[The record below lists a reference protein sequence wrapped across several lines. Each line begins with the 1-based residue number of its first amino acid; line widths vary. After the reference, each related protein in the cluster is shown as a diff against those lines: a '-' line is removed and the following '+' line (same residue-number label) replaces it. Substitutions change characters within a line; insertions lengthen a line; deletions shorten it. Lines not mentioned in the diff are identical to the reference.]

1 MYTQPSYMRKRSI
14 AAGLLL
20 GGAALVSVAATSSDN
35 ERYFEIAKN
44 LDIFATLFKEV
55 NTYYVD
61 EVPPAKLVKTGIDA
75 MLKSLDP
82 YTNYIPEDDIE
93 DFRTLTTGQYGG
105 IGAVV
110 VKRGGKT
117 VVQAAYEG
125 YPAQKAGLLP
135 GDEIMTING
144 VNVDKKNN
152 SDISKL
158 LKGQANSQV
167 KLMVTR
173 YGQDAPVEINI
184 TRDKIQVDNVPYYG
198 MLTNDIGYFQ
208 LSGFTVDAGKEVRMA
223 LTKLKEQGAKKIVFD
238 IRDNPG
244 GLLNESVNIS
254 NLFVDKGL
262 DIVSTKGKVTE
273 WNKTYKALDVPFDTQ
288 IPVVIITSNRSAS
301 ASEIVS
307 GVLQDYD
314 RAVVVGERTF
324 GKGLVQATRPLSY
337 NSQLKVTTAKYYIP
351 SGRCIQ
357 EIDYAHRADD
367 GTLGKVPDS
376 LRTAFKTQAGRT
388 VYDGGG
394 VAPDVEVMDREIAD
408 ITRVLLQKSYL
419 FDYATRYRAEHPTI
433 APAKQ
438 FKLSDTDYQ
447 KFQDFLKGK
456 DISYSTDA
464 EKAINDLTKKVK
476 EEKHYDDVKVELEAM
491 RRKVSTNKSNDLVRF
506 KPEIKD
512 LLEQEIV
519 SRYYF
524 QKGQIEATFDDDPNI
539 LMAMSV
545 LNDPNRYA
553 ALLRPNGRAASATK
567 GAGTVK

>member
-1 MYTQPSYMRKRSI
+1 MTIRKKLLT
-14 AAGLLL
+14 GLVL
-20 GGAALVSVAATSSDN
+20 GSAALVSFRAASDS

-61 EVPPAKLVKTGIDA
+61 EITPAKLVKTGIDA

-110 VKRGGKT
+110 VKRNGKT
-117 VVQAAYEG
+117 VVQSAYEG

-135 GDEIMTING
+135 GDEILDING
-144 VNVDKKNN
+144 VVVDKKSN

-158 LKGQANSQV
+158 LKGQANSVV

-173 YGQDAPVEINI
+173 YGQDKPVQIDI
-184 TRDKIQVDNVPYYG
+184 TRDKIQVENVPYTG
-198 MLTNDIGYFQ
+198 MISGDVGYFQ
-208 LSGFTVDAGKEVRMA
+208 LGGFTVDAGKEVRTA
-223 LTKLKEQGAKKIVFD
+223 VTKLKEQGAKKIVFD

-244 GLLNESVNIS
+244 GLLNEAVNIS
-254 NLFVDKGL
+254 NLFIDKGL
-262 DIVSTKGKVTE
+262 DVVSTKGKVTE
-273 WNKTYKALDVPFDTQ
+273 WNKTYKALDAPLDTQ
-288 IPVVIITSNRSAS
+288 IPIAIITSNRSAS

-314 RAVVVGERTF
+314 RAVLVGERTF

-357 EIDYAHRADD
+357 EIDYSHRADD
-367 GTLGKVPDS
+367 GTLGKFPDS

-394 VAPDVEVMDREIAD
+394 VAPDVEVAEREIAD

-419 FDYATRYRAEHPTI
+419 FDYATRFRAEHTSI
-433 APAKQ
+433 PAAKD
-438 FKLSDTDYQ
+438 FKLSEGEYQ
-447 KFQDFLKGK
+447 KFVTYLQAKN
-456 DISYSTDA
+456 INYSTDA
-464 EKAINDLTKKVK
+464 EKALTDLSKKVK
-476 EEKHYDDVKVELEAM
+476 DEKHYDDVKLELEAM
-491 RRKVSTNKSNDLVRF
+491 RKKMTTNKANDLQRF
-506 KPEIKD
+506 KPEIKE
-512 LLEQEIV
+512 LLEQEIA

-524 QKGQIEATFDDDPNI
+524 EKGRTEAGFDDDPNI
-539 LMAMSV
+539 IAAVAV

-553 ALLRPNGRAASATK
+553 ALLKPTGQAASARK
-567 GAGTVK
+567 SAGTK

>member
-1 MYTQPSYMRKRSI
+1 MTIRKK
-14 AAGLLL
+14 LLATLALSTL
-20 GGAALVSVAATSSDN
+20 GLVSFRAASDN

-61 EVPPAKLVKTGIDA
+61 EVTPAKLVKTGIDA
-75 MLKSLDP
+75 MLRSLDP

-93 DFRTLTTGQYGG
+93 DFRTMTTGQYGG
-105 IGAVV
+105 IGASV
-110 VKRGGKT
+110 VKRNGKT
-117 VVQAAYEG
+117 VVQTAYEG

-135 GDEIMTING
+135 GDEILDING
-144 VNVDKKNN
+144 VVVDKKSN

-158 LKGQANSQV
+158 LKGQANSIV
-167 KLMVTR
+167 KLLVTR
-173 YGQDAPVEINI
+173 YGQDKPIQIDI
-184 TRDKIQVDNVPYYG
+184 TRDKIQVDNVPYTG
-198 MLTNDIGYFQ
+198 MIAGDVGYFQ
-208 LSGFTVDAGKEVRMA
+208 LGGFTVDAGREVRA
-223 LTKLKEQGAKKIVFD
+223 AVTKLKEQGAKKIVFD

-244 GLLNESVNIS
+244 GLLNEAVNIS
-254 NLFVDKGL
+254 NLFIDKGL
-262 DIVSTKGKVTE
+262 DVVSTKGKVTE
-273 WNKTYKALDVPFDTQ
+273 WNKTYKALDQPLDTQ
-288 IPVVIITSNRSAS
+288 IPVAIITSNRSAS

-357 EIDYAHRADD
+357 EIDYAHRSED
-367 GTLGKVPDS
+367 GTLGKFPDS
-376 LRTAFKTQAGRT
+376 LRTAFKTTAGRT

-394 VAPDVEVMDREIAD
+394 VAPDIEVQDREIAD

-419 FDYATRYRAEHPTI
+419 FDYATRYRAEHASI
-433 APAKQ
+433 PAARA
-438 FKLSDTDYQ
+438 FKLSDADYQ
-447 KFQDFLKGK
+447 KFVGFLQGK
-456 DISYSTDA
+456 NISYSTDA
-464 EKAINDLTKKVK
+464 EKSLTELSKKVK
-476 EEKHYDDVKVELEAM
+476 EEKHYDDVKAELEAI
-491 RRKVSTNKSNDLVRF
+491 RKKVTVNKANDLQRF
-506 KPEIKD
+506 KPEIKE

-524 QKGQIEATFDDDPNI
+524 EKGRTEAGFDDDPNI
-539 LMAMSV
+539 IQAVAV

-553 ALLRPNGRAASATK
+553 ALLKPSGQAASARK
-567 GAGTVK
+567 SAGTK

>member
-1 MYTQPSYMRKRSI
+1 MRKKSI
-14 AAGLLL
+14 VAGLLL
-20 GGAALVSVAATSSDN
+20 GGATLLSVAASSADN

-110 VKRGGKT
+110 IKRGGKT

-144 VNVDKKNN
+144 VNVEKKNN
-152 SDISKL
+152 NDISKL
-158 LKGQANSQV
+158 LKGQANSLV

-208 LSGFTVDAGKEVRMA
+208 LAGFTVDAGKEVRMA

-288 IPVVIITSNRSAS
+288 IPVAIITSNRSAS

-314 RAVVVGERTF
+314 RAVVIGERTF

-394 VAPDVEVMDREIAD
+394 VAPDVEVQDREIAD

-419 FDYATRYRAEHPTI
+419 FDYATRYRAEHSTI
-433 APAKQ
+433 APARQ
-438 FKLSDTDYQ
+438 FKLADAEYQ
-447 KFQDFLKGK
+447 KFVDFLKGK

-464 EKAINDLTKKVK
+464 EKSLADLTKKVK
-476 EEKHYDDVKVELEAM
+476 EEKHYDDVKTELEAM
-491 RRKVSTNKSNDLVRF
+491 RRKVSTNKSNDLIRF

-553 ALLRPNGRAASATK
+553 ALLRPSGRAASSTK
-567 GAGTVK
+567 GTGSNK

>member
-1 MYTQPSYMRKRSI
+1 MTIRKK
-14 AAGLLL
+14 LLATLALSTL
-20 GGAALVSVAATSSDN
+20 GLVSFRAASDN

-61 EVPPAKLVKTGIDA
+61 EITPAKLVKTGIDA
-75 MLKSLDP
+75 MLRSLDP

-93 DFRTLTTGQYGG
+93 DFRTMTTGQYGG
-105 IGAVV
+105 IGASV
-110 VKRGGKT
+110 VKRNGKT
-117 VVQAAYEG
+117 VVQSAYEG

-135 GDEIMTING
+135 GDEILDING
-144 VNVDKKNN
+144 VIVDKKSNG
-152 SDISKL
+152 DISKL
-158 LKGQANSQV
+158 LKGQANSMV

-173 YGQDAPVEINI
+173 YGQDKPIEIDI
-184 TRDKIQVDNVPYYG
+184 TRDKIQVDNVPYTG
-198 MLTNDIGYFQ
+198 MISGDVGYFQ
-208 LSGFTVDAGKEVRMA
+208 LGGFTVDAGKEVRA
-223 LTKLKEQGAKKIVFD
+223 AVTKLKEQGAKKIVFD

-244 GLLNESVNIS
+244 GLLNEAVNIS
-254 NLFVDKGL
+254 NLFIDKGL
-262 DIVSTKGKVTE
+262 DVVSTKGKVTE
-273 WNKTYKALDVPFDTQ
+273 WNKTYKALDVPLDTQ
-288 IPVVIITSNRSAS
+288 IPVAIITSSRSAS

-357 EIDYAHRADD
+357 EIDYAHRSED
-367 GTLGKVPDS
+367 GTLGKFPDS
-376 LRTAFKTQAGRT
+376 LRTAFKTTAGRT

-394 VAPDVEVMDREIAD
+394 VAPDVEVNDREIAD
-408 ITRVLLQKSYL
+408 ITRILLQKSYL

-433 APAKQ
+433 VPARQ
-438 FKLSDTDYQ
+438 FKLSDVDYQ
-447 KFQDFLKGK
+447 KFVAYLQGK
-456 DISYSTDA
+456 NISYSTDT
-464 EKAINDLTKKVK
+464 EKALADLSKKVK
-476 EEKHYDDVKVELEAM
+476 EEKHYDDVKLELEAV
-491 RRKVSTNKSNDLVRF
+491 RKKITVNKANDLQRF
-506 KPEIKD
+506 KPEIKE

-524 QKGQIEATFDDDPNI
+524 EKGRTEAGFDDDPNI
-539 LMAMSV
+539 IAAVAV

-553 ALLRPNGRAASATK
+553 ALLKPTGQAASARK
-567 GAGTVK
+567 SAGTK

>member
-1 MYTQPSYMRKRSI
+1 MRKKSI
-14 AAGLLL
+14 VAGALLS
-20 GGAALVSVAATSSDN
+20 GAALLVSFRSDN

-105 IGAVV
+105 IGVLV
-110 VKRGGKT
+110 QKRNGKT
-117 VVQAAYEG
+117 IVQAAYEG

-135 GDEIMTING
+135 GDEILTING
-144 VNVDKKNN
+144 INVEKKNN
-152 SDISKL
+152 ADISKL

-173 YGQDAPVEINI
+173 YGQPAPVEVNI
-184 TRDKIQVDNVPYYG
+184 TRDKIQVDNVPYHG
-198 MLTNDIGYFQ
+198 MITSDIGYFQ
-208 LSGFTVDAGKEVRMA
+208 LSGFTLDAGKEVRAA
-223 LTKLKEQGAKKIVFD
+223 LTKLKEQGAKKVIFD

-244 GLLNESVNIS
+244 GLLNEAVNIS

-273 WNKTYKALDVPFDTQ
+273 WNKTYKALDVPLDTQ
-288 IPVVIITSNRSAS
+288 MPVVIITSNRSAS

-394 VAPDVEVMDREIAD
+394 VAPDVEVQDREIAD
-408 ITRVLLQKSYL
+408 VTRVLLQKSYL

-433 APAKQ
+433 APARQ
-438 FKLSDTDYQ
+438 FRITDAEYQ
-447 KFQDFLKGK
+447 KFTEFLKGK

-464 EKAINDLTKKVK
+464 EKSISDLTKKVK
-476 EEKHYDDVKVELEAM
+476 EEKHYDDVKNELEAM
-491 RRKVSTNKSNDLVRF
+491 RRKMSTNKSNDLTRF

-512 LLEQEIV
+512 LLEQEII

-539 LMAMSV
+539 LMAMNV

-553 ALLRPNGRAASATK
+553 SLLRPNGRAASAVK
-567 GAGTVK
+567 SGGTRR

>member
-1 MYTQPSYMRKRSI
+1 MTIRKKLLT
-14 AAGLLL
+14 GLVL
-20 GGAALVSVAATSSDN
+20 GSAALVSFRAASDS

-61 EVPPAKLVKTGIDA
+61 EVTPAKLVKTGIDA

-110 VKRGGKT
+110 VKRNGKT
-117 VVQAAYEG
+117 VVQSAYEG

-135 GDEIMTING
+135 GDEILDING
-144 VNVDKKNN
+144 VVVDKKSN

-158 LKGQANSQV
+158 LKGQANSVV

-173 YGQDAPVEINI
+173 YGQDKPVQIDI
-184 TRDKIQVDNVPYYG
+184 TRDKIQVENVPYTG
-198 MLTNDIGYFQ
+198 MISNEVGYFQ
-208 LSGFTVDAGKEVRMA
+208 LGGFTVDAGKEVRA
-223 LTKLKEQGAKKIVFD
+223 AVTKLKEQGAKKIVFD

-244 GLLNESVNIS
+244 GLLNEAVNIS

-262 DIVSTKGKVTE
+262 DVVSTKGKVTE
-273 WNKTYKALDVPFDTQ
+273 WNKTYKALDAPLDTQ
-288 IPVVIITSNRSAS
+288 IPIAIITSNRSAS

-314 RAVVVGERTF
+314 RAVLVGERTF

-357 EIDYAHRADD
+357 EIDYSHRAED
-367 GTLGKVPDS
+367 GTLGKFPDS

-394 VAPDVEVMDREIAD
+394 VAPDVEVAEREIAD

-419 FDYATRYRAEHPTI
+419 FDYATRFRSEHSSIP
-433 APAKQ
+433 PAKE
-438 FKLSDTDYQ
+438 FKLSEVEYQ
-447 KFQDFLKGK
+447 KFVTYLQGK
-456 DISYSTDA
+456 NINYSTDA
-464 EKAINDLTKKVK
+464 EKALTDLSKKVK
-476 EEKHYDDVKVELEAM
+476 DEKHYDDVKLELEAM
-491 RRKVSTNKSNDLVRF
+491 RKKMTTNKANDLQRF
-506 KPEIKD
+506 KPEIKE
-512 LLEQEIV
+512 LLEQEIA

-524 QKGQIEATFDDDPNI
+524 EKGRTEAGFDDDPNI
-539 LMAMSV
+539 IAAVAV

-553 ALLRPNGRAASATK
+553 ALLKPTGQAASARK
-567 GAGTVK
+567 SAGTK

>member
-1 MYTQPSYMRKRSI
+1 MRKKSI
-14 AAGLLL
+14 AAAAVL
-20 GGAALVSVAATSSDN
+20 GGAALLVSFRPASDN

-55 NTYYVD
+55 NTFYVD

-93 DFRTLTTGQYGG
+93 DFRTMTTGQYGG

-110 VKRGGKT
+110 VKRNGKT

-135 GDEIMTING
+135 GDEILNING
-144 VNVDKKNN
+144 VVVDKKSNA
-152 SDISKL
+152 DISKL
-158 LKGQANSQV
+158 LKGQANSVV

-198 MLTNDIGYFQ
+198 MLTPEIGYFQ
-208 LSGFTVDAGKEVRMA
+208 LAGFTVDAGKEVRLA
-223 LTKLKEQGAKKIVFD
+223 VARLKEQGAKKLIFD

-244 GLLNESVNIS
+244 GLLNEAVNIS
-254 NLFVDKGL
+254 NLFVDKGR
-262 DIVSTKGKVTE
+262 DIVSTKGKVSD
-273 WNKTYKALDVPFDTQ
+273 WNKTYKALDMPLDTQ
-288 IPVVIITSNRSAS
+288 IPIVVITSNRSAS

-314 RAVVVGERTF
+314 RAVLVGERTF

-357 EIDYAHRADD
+357 EIDYSHRADD

-388 VYDGGG
+388 VFDGGG
-394 VAPDVEVMDREIAD
+394 VAPDVEVVDREIAD

-419 FDYATRYRAEHPTI
+419 FDYATRYRAQHPSI
-433 APAKQ
+433 ASARQ
-438 FKLSDTDYQ
+438 FKLSDADYQ
-447 KFQDFLKGK
+447 QFVDYLKDK
-456 DISYSTDA
+456 DINYSTDA
-464 EKAINDLTKKVK
+464 EKALADLTKKVK
-476 EEKHYDDVKVELEAM
+476 AEKHYEDVKVELEGM
-491 RRKVSTNKSNDLVRF
+491 RRKVTTNKANDLTRF
-506 KPEIKD
+506 KPEIRE

-524 QKGQIEATFDDDPNI
+524 QKGSIEATFDDDPNI
-539 LMAMSV
+539 LMALNV
-545 LNDPNRYA
+545 LNDQPRYA
-553 ALLRPNGRAASATK
+553 ALLRPGTEEAKARPEARRNVSTGRQ
-567 GAGTVK
+567 

>member
-1 MYTQPSYMRKRSI
+1 MFIRKKY
-14 AAGLLL
+14 L
-20 GGAALVSVAATSSDN
+20 AALALTTLGLVGFRAASDN

-61 EVPPAKLVKTGIDA
+61 EITPAKLVKTGIDA

-110 VKRGGKT
+110 VKRNAKT
-117 VVQAAYEG
+117 VVQSTYEG

-135 GDEIMTING
+135 GDEILDING
-144 VNVDKKNN
+144 VMVEKKSN

-158 LKGQANSQV
+158 LKGQANSLV

-173 YGQDAPVEINI
+173 YGQDKPVEISI
-184 TRDKIQVDNVPYYG
+184 TRDKVQVDNVPYYG
-198 MLTNDIGYFQ
+198 MISGDVGYFQ
-208 LSGFTVDAGKEVRMA
+208 LSGFTVDAGKEVRTA
-223 LTKLKEQGAKKIVFD
+223 VNKLKEMGAKKIVFD

-244 GLLNESVNIS
+244 GLLNEAVNIS
-254 NLFVDKGL
+254 NLFIDKGL
-262 DIVSTKGKVTE
+262 DVVSTKGKVTE
-273 WNKTYKALDVPFDTQ
+273 WNKTYKALDLPLDTQ
-288 IPVVIITSNRSAS
+288 LPIAIITSNRSAS

-314 RAVVVGERTF
+314 RAVLVGERTF

-357 EIDYAHRADD
+357 EIDYSHRAED
-367 GTLGKVPDS
+367 GALSKFPDS

-394 VAPDVEVMDREIAD
+394 VAPDVEVNDREIAD
-408 ITRVLLQKSYL
+408 ITRILLQKSYL

-433 APAKQ
+433 APARE
-438 FKLSDTDYQ
+438 FKLTDVDYQ
-447 KFQDFLKGK
+447 KFVAYLQGK
-456 DISYSTDA
+456 NISYSTDT
-464 EKAINDLTKKVK
+464 EKSLTDLTKKVK
-476 EEKHYDDVKVELEAM
+476 DEKHYDDVKLELEAL
-491 RRKVSTNKSNDLVRF
+491 RKKVTVNKANDLQRF
-506 KPEIKD
+506 KPEIRE

-524 QKGQIEATFDDDPNI
+524 EKGRTEAGFDEDPNI
-539 LMAMSV
+539 QAAVAV
-545 LNDPNRYA
+545 LNEPNRYA
-553 ALLRPNGRAASATK
+553 ALLKPTGQAASARK
-567 GAGTVK
+567 SAGTK

>member
-1 MYTQPSYMRKRSI
+1 MNVRKTTLGL
-14 AAGLLL
+14 AAGATLLF
-20 GGAALVSVAATSSDN
+20 SFKSATDS

-61 EVPPAKLVKTGIDA
+61 DVAPSKVMKTGIDA

-93 DFRTLTTGQYGG
+93 DFRTMTTGQYGG

-110 VKRGGKT
+110 IKRSGKT
-117 VVQAAYEG
+117 IVQTAYEG
-125 YPAQKAGLLP
+125 FPAQKAGLLP
-135 GDEIMTING
+135 GDEILSING
-144 VNVDKKNN
+144 ISMDKKTNA
-152 SDISKL
+152 DISKL
-158 LKGQANSQV
+158 LKGQANSTV

-198 MLTNDIGYFQ
+198 MLTPEIGYFQ
-208 LSGFTVDAGKEVRMA
+208 LSGFTVDASREVRNA
-223 LTKLKEQGAKKIVFD
+223 VAKLKEQGAKKIVFD
-238 IRDNPG
+238 LRDNPG
-244 GLLNESVNIS
+244 GLLNEAVNIS

-273 WNKTYKALDVPFDTQ
+273 WNKTYKALDVPLDTQ
-288 IPVVIITSNRSAS
+288 IPLAIITSNRSAS
-301 ASEIVS
+301 ASEIVT
-307 GVLQDYD
+307 GVMQDYD

-357 EIDYAHRADD
+357 EIDYSHRADD

-376 LRTAFKTQAGRT
+376 LRTAFKTHAGRT

-394 VAPDVEVMDREIAD
+394 VAPDVEVKDNEVAP
-408 ITRVLLQKSYL
+408 ITRVLLQKNYL
-419 FDYATRYRAEHPTI
+419 FDYATRYRAEHQSIP
-433 APAKQ
+433 PARDFQ
-438 FKLSDTDYQ
+438 LSDAEYQ
-447 KFQDFLKGK
+447 KFTQWLQGK
-456 DISYSTDA
+456 DINYSTPA
-464 EKAINDLTKKVK
+464 EKALASLTTQTKD
-476 EEKHYDDVKVELEAM
+476 EKHYDDVKAELEAI
-491 RRKVSTNKSNDLVRF
+491 RKKVTVNKANDLTRF
-506 KPEIKD
+506 KPEIREM
-512 LLEQEIV
+512 LEQEIV

-524 QKGQIEATFDDDPNI
+524 QKGSIEATFDDDPNI
-539 LMAMSV
+539 LAAIQV
-545 LNDPNRYA
+545 LNDQPRYSS
-553 ALLRPNGRAASATK
+553 LLKPGGKSASAMK
-567 GAGTVK
+567 GAGVPNKQ

>member
-1 MYTQPSYMRKRSI
+1 MFIRKKY
-14 AAGLLL
+14 L
-20 GGAALVSVAATSSDN
+20 AALALTTLGLVGFRAASDN

-61 EVPPAKLVKTGIDA
+61 EITPAKLVKTGIDA

-110 VKRGGKT
+110 VKRNAKT
-117 VVQAAYEG
+117 VVQSTYEG

-135 GDEIMTING
+135 GDEILDING
-144 VNVDKKNN
+144 VMVEKKSN

-158 LKGQANSQV
+158 LKGQANSLV

-173 YGQDAPVEINI
+173 YGQDKPVEISI
-184 TRDKIQVDNVPYYG
+184 TRDKVQVDNVPYYDMISG
-198 MLTNDIGYFQ
+198 DVGYFQ
-208 LSGFTVDAGKEVRMA
+208 LSGFTVDAGKEVRTA
-223 LTKLKEQGAKKIVFD
+223 VNKLKEMGAKKIVFD

-244 GLLNESVNIS
+244 GLLNEAVNIS
-254 NLFVDKGL
+254 NLFIEKGL
-262 DIVSTKGKVTE
+262 DVVSTKGKVTE
-273 WNKTYKALDVPFDTQ
+273 WNKTYKALDLPLDTQ
-288 IPVVIITSNRSAS
+288 LPIAIITSNRSAS

-314 RAVVVGERTF
+314 RAVLVGERTF

-357 EIDYAHRADD
+357 EIDYSHRADD
-367 GTLGKVPDS
+367 GALSKFPDS

-394 VAPDVEVMDREIAD
+394 VAPDVEVNDREIAD
-408 ITRVLLQKSYL
+408 ITRILLQKSYL

-433 APAKQ
+433 VPARE
-438 FKLSDTDYQ
+438 FKLADADYQ
-447 KFQDFLKGK
+447 KFVAFLQGK
-456 DISYSTDA
+456 NISYSTDT
-464 EKAINDLTKKVK
+464 EKSLTDLTKKVK
-476 EEKHYDDVKVELEAM
+476 DEKHYDDVKLELEAL
-491 RRKVSTNKSNDLVRF
+491 RKKVTVNKANDLQRF
-506 KPEIKD
+506 KPEIKE

-524 QKGQIEATFDDDPNI
+524 EKGRTEAGFDDDPNI
-539 LMAMSV
+539 MAAVAV
-545 LNDPNRYA
+545 LNEPNRYA
-553 ALLRPNGRAASATK
+553 ALLKPTGQAASARK
-567 GAGTVK
+567 SAGTK